1 MASNTVAHNFLV
13 ADSGPLIALAI
24 ADLIPII
31 AAQYQPLL
39 IPEAVLAECL
49 ASPHEAGTRQ
59 IQSALNSGYL
69 ESVKTGQQN
78 IAENN
83 SIGEGEASV
92 IHYAK
97 AHKLTALIDD
107 KRAIAVAK
115 RLAVAVVRSG
125 AILVDL
131 KRRGGIATIKPVLD
145 AWQAHG
151 YFLADAVRAALLA
164 QAGEF

>member
-1 MASNTVAHNFLV
+1 MSFNFLV

-24 ADLIPII
+24 ANLLPAIEKK
-31 AAQYQPLL
+31 YQAMLV
-39 IPEAVLAECL
+39 PETVLDECL
-49 ASPHEAGTRQ
+49 LHKNEPGVQQ
-59 IQSALNSGYL
+59 IQAALKLGHIKA
-69 ESVKTGQQN
+69 VPT
-78 IAENN
+78 IALDTFE
-83 SIGEGEASV
+83 IGAGEAAV

-115 RLAVAVVRSG
+115 RLDVAVVRSG

-131 KRRGGIATIKPVLD
+131 KRRGGIAAVRPVLD

-164 QAGEF
+164 QAGEL